1 MRVPRSFGE
10 VEDDAK
16 HSTVSNRIGH
26 LEISRTPRLTQA
38 CKEWILRSNVNNRG
52 LPARTNFL
60 GWFQYDGGAVFLLAC
75 HVVPGSWLRAG
86 RRRGDASS
94 DGCGAARRIRR
105 VQCVEE
111 FDLPAQ
117 PLALAL
123 ERYSVAS
130 GWQIIYD
137 SNLATG
143 LRSAGVRGNLPP
155 SAALRMLLAGTGL
168 VPQYMAADGVMLGYG
183 GGGDDTPNQDP
194 QNPDSR
200 GKKRD
205 QQSYDPDSAVHLLG
219 NGQLTEEQKKSLSDE
234 EKSKLDRLVGQRS
247 SLQ

>member
-1 MRVPRSFGE
+1 MAGSSTTAGRSFCWH
-10 VEDDAK
+10 A
-16 HSTVSNRIGH
+16 T
-26 LEISRTPRLTQA
+26 LCLA
-38 CKEWILRSNVNNRG
+38 
-52 LPARTNFL
+52 L
-60 GWFQYDGGAVFLLAC
+60 GFVPVGAVVTRQAMAAEQRD
-75 HVVPGSWLRAG
+75 GSVE
-86 RRRGDASS
+86 SS
-94 DGCGAARRIRR
+94 
-105 VQCVEE
+105 VSME

>member
-1 MRVPRSFGE
+1 MAAEQRDGS
-10 VEDDAK
+10 VE
-16 HSTVSNRIGH
+16 SSVSM
-26 LEISRTPRLTQA
+26 
-38 CKEWILRSNVNNRG
+38 
-52 LPARTNFL
+52 
-60 GWFQYDGGAVFLLAC
+60 
-75 HVVPGSWLRAG
+75 
-86 RRRGDASS
+86 
-94 DGCGAARRIRR
+94 
-105 VQCVEE
+105 E